1 MMDTTHGA
9 RGGTRLRAIDLA
21 MQFRARAEARGGQ
34 LWLSA
39 KQVGFLK
46 SLATPVWRGCAGDP
60 GPVISQTVHGRPSVS
75 AYFEDGTVW
84 TCHVQHNGAGLF
96 TEDA

>member
-21 MQFRARAEARGGQ
+21 MQFRARAEGRGGV

-39 KQVGFLK
+39 KQVAFLR
-46 SLATPVWRGCAGDP
+46 SLATPVFRGYDGDP
-60 GPVISQTVHGRPSVS
+60 GPVISQAVHGRPSVT
-75 AYFEDGTVW
+75 AYFSDGGVW
-84 TCHVQHNGAGLF
+84 TCHVQPNGAGLF
-96 TEDA
+96 KEGL